1 MNAIPEF
8 GRNKVAPMRVQSDA
22 SADNDARGAAPV
34 NAGSLVPPPKPPQES
49 RDGMARSA
57 CIVSSVVRG
66 TELHEPDSERQAA
79 ALADSADRT
88 ATEALLFLLELAK
101 TTGDLSFVEVA
112 SIGAKQLVE
121 GWSRTE
127 AKRMAV
133 GGRTDSA
140 KIDNLSRAAFALAE
154 AWTITQ
160 NPAYR
165 DAGLSI
171 LRYLA
176 GAQPAAYAEAD
187 SRIGAQL

>member
-1 MNAIPEF
+1 MPEF
-8 GRNKVAPMRVQSDA
+8 RRNKVALTGIPGNA
-22 SADNDARGAAPV
+22 SADNDARGAARV
-34 NAGSLVPPPKPPQES
+34 IAGSLVPPPKLPQES
-49 RDGMARSA
+49 RDVTARSA

-66 TELHEPDSERQAA
+66 TELHESDSERQAA

-88 ATEALLFLLELAK
+88 ATQALLFLLELAK

-112 SIGAKQLVE
+112 SIGAERLVE
-121 GWSRTE
+121 GWSSTE

-140 KIDNLSRAAFALAE
+140 TVDNLSRAAFALAE
-154 AWTITQ
+154 AWTITR

-187 SRIGAQL
+187 SHIGAQL